1 VGHVLRI
8 WVTHGHAMTMEDAGL
23 VLYSTYHPKPAPHI
37 MSSKVK
43 EDIQR
48 VVSDDST
55 KSTKDITKGLGIGY
69 VPPKPSSPT
78 ANTDRVRRERKMARS
93 KWVSVH
99 KDLCPLD
106 EILNFEKFERRWKV
120 TSCTIKARALPSN

>member
-1 VGHVLRI
+1 
-8 WVTHGHAMTMEDAGL
+8 
-23 VLYSTYHPKPAPHI
+23 

-69 VPPKPSSPT
+69 VPPKASSPT
-78 ANTDRVRRERKMARS
+78 ANTDRVRRERKMALS

-99 KDLCPLD
+99 KDLRPLD
-106 EILNFEKFERRWKV
+106 
-120 TSCTIKARALPSN
+120 